1 MEFPMWFTEAAQK
14 RFEIICVQSQ
24 QHRFIQVEHAR
35 LGEVLQSFVTGLN
48 ADLKDQ
54 FLEVEES
61 WTRLETLEKEWIYMH
76 GMWDGA
82 QLLLSLLYPDIVNN

>member
-35 LGEVLQSFVTGLN
+35 LGEVLQSL
-48 ADLKDQ
+48 
-54 FLEVEES
+54 
-61 WTRLETLEKEWIYMH
+61 
-76 GMWDGA
+76 
-82 QLLLSLLYPDIVNN
+82 